1 MKKHFILFSFLL
13 LGFVSN
19 AQNFKGSMYGGFNFS
34 HVRGDYMTG
43 YNKPG
48 VHLGVRVAYPF
59 SESLDISMAMAYTQ
73 KGSRRTYDANG
84 FPRSGTWHLLRANYI
99 EVPITAHYRVFK
111 NMFEL
116 QGGLSVSRLIGS
128 YLSYNAGAGNAGQ
141 DFIRNNEYAVQF
153 GASYIFSEKTHFYL
167 RHVTSLLSMEQG
179 SFSTLLSPY
188 SRGTLHF
195 VAMLGIEKKF

>member
-1 MKKHFILFSFLL
+1 
-13 LGFVSN
+13 
-19 AQNFKGSMYGGFNFS
+19 MYGGFNFS

-48 VHLGVRVAYPF
+48 VHLGFRVAYPF
-59 SESLDISMAMAYTQ
+59 SESLDFSMAMAYTQ

-116 QGGLSVSRLIGS
+116 QGGLSISRLIGS
-128 YLSYNAGAGNAGQ
+128 YLSYTAGSGDVGQ
-141 DFIRNNEYAVQF
+141 DFIRNNEYAIQF
-153 GASYIFSEKTHFYL
+153 GASYRWTEKTHVYL
-167 RHVTSLLSMEQG
+167 RHATSLFSVG
-179 SFSTLLSPY
+179 KDRFSTLLSPY